1 MSDIILKNIEKSF
14 EGKEVLKNFNAVF
27 PARRVSCIM
36 GSSGCGKTTLLNIL
50 LGLQSADGGSVE
62 GLPDRITALFQE
74 DRLCEDFSAESNV
87 RLTAARGVTREDIA
101 KALAEL
107 GLESDI
113 KTPVRE
119 LSGGMKRRVAIART
133 MLAEGGLVIMDE
145 PFRGLDGE
153 NRRRAAEFDG
163 FIFGCPVY
171 YAHPSARLLAV
182 MDRAFYSNGKN
193 FAFKPA
199 AAISSARRNG
209 QVATMDVINKH
220 FSISQMPIV
229 SSNYWN
235 HIFAAEPEEVVQDE
249 EGVQTMINL
258 AANMAWLLKCIELG
272 KQNGIDH
279 PNNPKIAT
287 NFTRR

>member
-1 MSDIILKNIEKSF
+1 MKVMLVN
-14 EGKEVLKNFNAVF
+14 
-27 PARRVSCIM
+27 
-36 GSSGCGKTTLLNIL
+36 GSSRRNGCTGTALRYIADTLAQHGIETETVWIGNAPLPDCTACGKCRE
-50 LGLQSADGGSVE
+50 LGHCVFG
-62 GLPDRITALFQE
+62 
-74 DRLCEDFSAESNV
+74 
-87 RLTAARGVTREDIA
+87 DIA
-101 KALAEL
+101 
-107 GLESDI
+107 
-113 KTPVRE
+113 
-119 LSGGMKRRVAIART
+119 
-133 MLAEGGLVIMDE
+133 DE
-145 PFRGLDGE
+145 VG
-153 NRRRAAEFDG
+153 RRAAEFDG

-182 MDRAFYSNGKN
+182 MDRAFYSNGNN

-258 AANMAWLLKCIELG
+258 ATNMAWLLKCIELG